1 MSDSSPAIA
10 DPVPPSSTAP
20 SSFERLNRW
29 LVLAANLGVLAG
41 LIVLTVE
48 IRQNAELTRA
58 DMESRKNDVLVQIEL
73 SLADPEIGA
82 AWIKSVRS
90 PETMTDLE
98 LRAVESHLVALML
111 QWDYM
116 FNMEQGGLVSR
127 DEARRHIQNTAPF
140 YFGSRHAKN
149 WWRWQEAGWE
159 GTPMFEIADPIV
171 RALDDNFMADY
182 LDGTR
187 LGPATTPATAHPGTD
202 PDAPRSSA
210 SRP

>member
-1 MSDSSPAIA
+1 MSASSNNEA
-10 DPVPPSSTAP
+10 AP
-20 SSFERLNRW
+20 SRFDRLNRW
-29 LVLAANLGVLAG
+29 LMLAANLGVIAG
-41 LIVLTVE
+41 LLILIVEV
-48 IRQNAELTRA
+48 RQNAALTRA

-73 SLADPEIGA
+73 SLADPVIGA
-82 AWIKSVRS
+82 AWIKSVRA

-98 LRAVESHLVALML
+98 VRVVESHLVALML

-127 DEARRHIQNTAPF
+127 EDARRHIQNTAPF

-159 GTPMFEIADPIV
+159 GTPMYEIADPIV
-171 RALDDNFMADY
+171 RSVDDEFMERY

-187 LGPATTPATAHPGTD
+187 LAPGPTAGTRTTDAAPAGPARTTNP
-202 PDAPRSSA
+202 
-210 SRP
+210 